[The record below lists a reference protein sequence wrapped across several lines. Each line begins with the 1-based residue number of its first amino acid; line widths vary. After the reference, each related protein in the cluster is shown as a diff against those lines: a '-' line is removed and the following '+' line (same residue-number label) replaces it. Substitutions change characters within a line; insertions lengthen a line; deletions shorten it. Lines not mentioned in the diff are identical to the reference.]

1 MYSILLHDAKCM
13 RLVWKVVKNPKDIV
27 FLNRPVDNNNDQVLT
42 GFLIYVMII
51 LPIGGHGWQDGHKVG
66 WNSVAK

>member
-27 FLNRPVDNNNDQVLT
+27 FLKRPAGNNN
-42 GFLIYVMII
+42 G
-51 LPIGGHGWQDGHKVG
+51 
-66 WNSVAK
+66 